1 MDPFIGSEAIASGAL
16 TRGQLRWNYTAL
28 YPNVYVAKDTARS
41 ISTNAHAAWLWT
53 GGTGI
58 VAGQAAAA
66 LLGVRW
72 IDDLT
77 PIELIT
83 NHGRKHPG
91 LIIREERIEDDEVQ
105 ARGPLSVTTPART
118 ALDLA
123 RRLPRDEA
131 VVLMDALARVN
142 HLKRAEVEAL
152 VDRYRGAR
160 GIRRAY
166 TAVPLM
172 DGGTRSPAETRLRLM
187 FRDAGIPKPRTN
199 IVLEDGGLFAV
210 LGMGWDSYRVGV
222 SFQDPSAWQPA
233 SLWQETLHQD
243 VVQRLG
249 WVELLVTPQHWRPK
263 IIHRVRDALRRR
275 GARV

>member
-1 MDPFIGSEAIASGAL
+1 MDPFIGSEAIARGAL

-28 YPNVYVAKDTARS
+28 YPNVYVAKDAARS

-72 IDDLT
+72 IDDSS
-77 PIELIT
+77 PIELIA
-83 NHGRKHPG
+83 NHGRRNPG

-105 ARGPLSVTTPART
+105 ARGPLRVTTPART

-131 VVLMDALARVN
+131 VVLMDALAKITLLEV
-142 HLKRAEVEAL
+142 AEVEAL

-160 GIRRAY
+160 GMRRANL
-166 TAVPLM
+166 AVPLM

-199 IVLEDGGLFAV
+199 IVLEDGDHFAV
-210 LGMGWDSYRVGV
+210 LGMGWDSHRVAV
-222 SFQDPSAWQPA
+222 SFQDPAEPA
-233 SLWQETLHQD
+233 SLMQQIYHED
-243 VVQRLG
+243 IVRRLD
-249 WVELLVTPQHWRPK
+249 WVEVRVAPQHWRLN

>member
-1 MDPFIGSEAIASGAL
+1 MDPFVGSEAIASGAL

-28 YPNVYVAKDTARS
+28 YPNVYVANDAARS
-41 ISTNAHAAWLWT
+41 ISTNAHAASLWS

-58 VAGQAAAA
+58 IAGKAAAA
-66 LLGVRW
+66 LHGVRW
-72 IDDLT
+72 IDEST

-83 NHGRKHPG
+83 SHGRQHPG
-91 LIIREERIEDDEVQ
+91 LIVRQERIEDDEVQ
-105 ARGPLSVTTPART
+105 ARGPLRVTTPART

-131 VVLMDALARVN
+131 VVLMDALAKMT
-142 HLKRAEVEAL
+142 LLELAEVEAL

-160 GIRRAY
+160 GMRRAHM
-166 TAVPLM
+166 AVPLM

-199 IVLEDGGLFAV
+199 IVLVDGHHCVV

-222 SFQDPSAWQPA
+222 SFQDPACQPA
-233 SLWQETLHQD
+233 SLVQQIYQED
-243 VVQRLG
+243 VVRRLG
-249 WVELLVTPQHWRPK
+249 WVEVRVAPQHWRPN